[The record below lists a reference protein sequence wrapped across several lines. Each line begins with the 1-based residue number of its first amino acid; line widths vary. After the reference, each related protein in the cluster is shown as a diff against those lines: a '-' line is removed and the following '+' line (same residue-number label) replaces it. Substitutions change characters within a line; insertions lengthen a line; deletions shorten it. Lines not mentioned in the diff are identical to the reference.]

1 MYNKKLVFWSAFIGM
16 LLFGMGLITLGAVAP
31 ELKEKFHLDEI
42 DAGTLFSILPIGILT
57 GSLLFGPIA
66 DRYGYKWLMVMS
78 CMAMCSGFEGIAYA
92 SSLGLLKVA
101 VFIFGVGGGV
111 INGAT
116 NAMVADISADA
127 KGANLSLLGVF
138 FGLGALGMPFILG
151 LLKDVVP
158 AHQVVAIV
166 GWLTLVIG
174 VLYIFI
180 QFPASKKAQG
190 FVQTQKTNLFKGGLL
205 LFISFYLFCQSS
217 FESILNNW
225 TTTYFTKN
233 LLIAENKALFALSL
247 YIVGLTVMRL
257 LIGSIFRKVPAVKLQ
272 IASWILMGLGS
283 FLLYFSSTYFFSVA
297 GLILLG
303 AGLAGGFPIMLGIL
317 GERFAERS
325 GTAFSIALVIGLTGN
340 MLVNYLMG
348 VIANTYG
355 IHHVTTII
363 FIELAVMLILG
374 FFIFRSQRQQP
385 QTPSDQ
391 VIRADTNYK
400 L

>member
-1 MYNKKLVFWSAFIGM
+1 MYNKKLVFLSAFMGM

-42 DAGTLFSILPIGILT
+42 DAGTLFSILPIGILA

-78 CMAMCSGFEGIAYA
+78 CLAMCLGFEGIAYA
-92 SSLGLLKVA
+92 PSLFLLKVA
-101 VFIFGVGGGV
+101 VFIFGIGGG
-111 INGAT
+111 ILNGAT
-116 NAMVADISADA
+116 NAMVADVSADS

-151 LLKDVVP
+151 LLKGSV
-158 AHQVVAIV
+158 AAREVVAIV
-166 GWLTLVIG
+166 GWLTLALG
-174 VLYIFI
+174 VLYVFI
-180 QFPASKKAQG
+180 KFPSSKKAQG
-190 FVQTQKTNLFKGGLL
+190 FVQTQKTNLFKGGIL

-225 TTTYFTKN
+225 TTTYFTKH

-247 YIVGLTVMRL
+247 YVVGLTVMRL
-257 LIGSIFRKVPAVKLQ
+257 LMGSVFRKTTAIKLQ
-272 IASWILMGLGS
+272 ITSWILMLVGS
-283 FLLYFSSTYFFSVA
+283 VLLHFAATYIFAVA
-297 GLILLG
+297 GLIILG

-325 GTAFSIALVIGLTGN
+325 GTAFSVALVIGLTGN

-348 VIANTYG
+348 YIANTYG
-355 IHHVTTII
+355 IHHVTTVI
-363 FIELAVMLILG
+363 FIELAVMLMLG
-374 FFIFRSQRQQP
+374 IFIFRSKRQQL
-385 QTPSDQ
+385 QT
-391 VIRADTNYK
+391 TNYK

>member
-1 MYNKKLVFWSAFIGM
+1 MYNKKLVYWSAFIGM
-16 LLFGMGLITLGAVAP
+16 LIFGMGLITLGAVAP

-42 DAGTLFSILPIGILT
+42 GAGTLFSILPIGILA

-66 DRYGYKWLMVMS
+66 DRYGYKWLMVIS
-78 CMAMCSGFEGIAYA
+78 CITMCLGFEGIAYS
-92 SSLGLLKVA
+92 SSLFLLKVA
-101 VFIFGVGGGV
+101 VFIFGIGGGV

-116 NAMVADISADA
+116 SAMVADISADA

-151 LLKDVVP
+151 LLKGVVP
-158 AHQVVAIV
+158 AYQVVAIV
-166 GWLTLVIG
+166 GLLTLILSAVY
-174 VLYIFI
+174 LFI
-180 QFPASKKAQG
+180 QFPSSKKAQG
-190 FVQTQKTNLFKGGLL
+190 FVQTKKTSLFKGGLL

-233 LLIAENKALFALSL
+233 LFIAENKALFALSL
-247 YIVGLTVMRL
+247 YVAGLTVMRL
-257 LIGSIFRKVPAVKLQ
+257 LIGSIFRKVPAIQLQ
-272 IASWILMGLGS
+272 IASWILMVIGS
-283 FLLYFSSTYFFSVA
+283 LLLYFAGGYTFAVA

-325 GTAFSIALVIGLTGN
+325 GTAFSVALVTGLTGN

-348 VIANTYG
+348 VIANKYG
-355 IHHVTTII
+355 VHHVTTVI
-363 FIELAVMLILG
+363 FIELVLMIILG
-374 FFIFRSQRQQP
+374 FFIFRSNRQK
-385 QTPSDQ
+385 SGSMK
-391 VIRADTNYK
+391 N
-400 L
+400 